1 MKILVVGNG
10 GREHAMARKL
20 AQSPGATVF
29 ITTGNAGTDEVATPI
44 PIKPTDVDAIVRFA
58 AAERFD
64 LVAVGPEIPLAAGLA
79 DRLIEAGVTV
89 FGPVAAAARL
99 EASKAFSHEIM
110 DAAGVP
116 SARTHTFT
124 DLDAAL
130 DHLSTCPVPVVVK
143 ADGLAAGKGVVVAM
157 TRDQALDAARSFMA
171 DRTMGDAG
179 DMLVIEEFLQGE
191 EASFMC
197 LTDGRTI
204 RPLASARDHKRIF
217 DGDRGPNT
225 GGMGA
230 YSPTPLVGPD
240 NSPELVEKVMRPV
253 IDELARRGIEYRGV
267 LYAGLMMTADGP
279 KVLEFNCRF
288 GDPETQPVLTRFRGD
303 LAATMIATATGR
315 LEEAVFDF
323 DSRVAVCVVA
333 AAPGYP
339 GKVSTGQAISGLRD
353 AASIPDVFIY
363 HAGTSKGPD
372 SMPVVSGGRVLA
384 VTALADDFAAA
395 RELAYR
401 AMDRIDFAGIQFRRD
416 IAASVSTHR
425 ENTGKP

>member
-29 ITTGNAGTDEVATPI
+29 ITTGNAGTDEVATPV
-44 PIKPTDVDAIVRFA
+44 PVKPNDIDSIVA
-58 AAERFD
+58 LAKTEHFD

-79 DRLIEAGVTV
+79 DRLIESGITV

-116 SARTHTFT
+116 SAHTHTFT
-124 DLDAAL
+124 DLDLAL
-130 DHLSTCPVPVVVK
+130 AHLSTCPVPVVVK

-157 TRDQALDAARSFMA
+157 TRDQALDAARDFMR

-179 DMLVIEEFLQGE
+179 NMLVIEEFLEGE

-230 YSPTPLVGPD
+230 YSPTPLVGPH
-240 NSPELVEKVMRPV
+240 NSDKLVETVIRPV
-253 IDELARRGIEYRGV
+253 IAELARRGIQYRGV
-267 LYAGLMMTADGP
+267 IYAGLMMTADGP

-288 GDPETQPVLTRFRGD
+288 GDPETQPILTRFRGD
-303 LAATMIATATGR
+303 LAATMIATATGK
-315 LEEAVFDF
+315 LDTADFDF
-323 DSRVAVCVVA
+323 DERVAVCVVA

-339 GKVSTGQAISGLRD
+339 GKVSSGQPISGLD
-353 AASIPDVFIY
+353 EAAAIPDVSIY
-363 HAGTSKGPD
+363 HAGTSKDPEGNPI
-372 SMPVVSGGRVLA
+372 VSGGRVLA
-384 VTALADDFAAA
+384 VTALGTDYGAA

-401 AMDRIDFAGIQFRRD
+401 AMERIDFSGIQFRRD
-416 IAASVSTHR
+416 IASTVSVHL
-425 ENTGKP
+425 ENTPKP